1 MDAKK
6 LAEEILNQ
14 LFPQETLEEAHDE
27 GDEDDNESEDEGD
40 EYEGSDEDN
49 AEDAMKSK
57 QGSSLSGSL
66 QMKPSGASA
75 STPNG
80 SYERVSGVMS
90 ANGKSTADQSGKG
103 IQEITPVGDFAAQN
117 AASVQM
123 KPVSFG
129 GVDKA
134 KVQEDVKTL
143 FGAEVSEEFLGQAS
157 SLYEAALNTNLQQ
170 ITEEM
175 SVLFEEKLSEE
186 VVEITNVLQEQVNEY
201 LAYVVEEWVKENQ
214 LAIETGLR
222 TEIAENFIEGMK
234 NLFSESYIEVPQ
246 DKTNVFDEMTD
257 AIEALESRVNEEI
270 ENNLKLRETVGLL
283 EAQAAFGE
291 ETKGLKSI
299 DAENIKKIAENV
311 EFSSVQD
318 FRSKVKVLVENY
330 TQTKKTSKTTESKTV
345 VQPQNDAVGRAI
357 DSLMENNEMSGDEP
371 EVLNETIKL
380 YSDALNR
387 TVNG

>member
-14 LFPQETLEEAHDE
+14 LFPQETLEEAQDDGDE
-27 GDEDDNESEDEGD
+27 GDEDDNDGEDEGS
-40 EYEGSDEDN
+40 EEEGEDS
-49 AEDAMKSK
+49 EG
-57 QGSSLSGSL
+57 GSSLSGSL
-66 QMKPSGASA
+66 QMKPSAASA

-80 SYERVSGVMS
+80 GYERVSGVMS

-357 DSLMENNEMSGDEP
+357 DSLMESNEMSGDEP
-371 EVLNETIKL
+371 EVLNETIRL

>member
-14 LFPQETLEEAHDE
+14 LFPQETLEEAQDDGDE
-27 GDEDDNESEDEGD
+27 GDEDDNDGEDEGS
-40 EYEGSDEDN
+40 EEEGEDS
-49 AEDAMKSK
+49 EG
-57 QGSSLSGSL
+57 GSSLSGSL
-66 QMKPSGASA
+66 QMKPSAASA

-80 SYERVSGVMS
+80 GYERVSGVMS

-234 NLFSESYIEVPQ
+234 NLFSESYIEVPE

-357 DSLMENNEMSGDEP
+357 DSLMESNEMSGDEP
-371 EVLNETIKL
+371 EVLNETIRL